1 MGRTAWIFPGQGS
14 QYVGMGRDLCDRYR
28 EACLTFEQAE
38 AALGI
43 NLRRIIFEGPEETL
57 KQTRYAQPSIFV
69 LSVALSRVLFSMGLR
84 PDMVAGHSLGEY
96 SALVAAEAMEFEEAL
111 GLVRDRALSMQAAC
125 EEKPGTMCAILGLD
139 SPVLEQICS
148 GISEGIVDVAN
159 INSPGQVVIS
169 GEPHA
174 VRAAGEEAKKRGAK
188 RTMPLQ
194 VSGAFHSRL
203 MRPAKEKFEPSVS
216 SVNILRPEPG
226 FFPNV
231 SASLTEDP
239 TEIRGGLIEQICS
252 PVRWLPSV
260 ERMLAEG
267 ADTFVEVG
275 PGKVLTGLLR
285 RINGSVIGLN
295 ADAPESLETIARH
308 FNGTK

>member
-14 QYVGMGRDLCDRYR
+14 QYVGMGRDFCERYK
-28 EACLTFEQAE
+28 EARLVFEQAE

-43 NLRRIIFEGPEETL
+43 NLRGIIFEGPEETL
-57 KQTRYAQPSIFV
+57 KQTQYAQPSIFV

-84 PDMVAGHSLGEY
+84 PDLVAGHSLGEY
-96 SALVAAEAMEFEEAL
+96 SALVVGGAMEFEEAL
-111 GLVRDRALSMQAAC
+111 ELVKNRALSMQAAC
-125 EEKPGTMCAILGLD
+125 EEKAGTMCAILGLD
-139 SPVLEQICS
+139 GPVMEEICS

-174 VRAAGEEAKKRGAK
+174 VCIAGEEAKRRGAK
-188 RTMPLQ
+188 RAVPLQ

-216 SVNILRPEPG
+216 SANIARPEPG

-231 SASLTEDP
+231 SATLTEDP
-239 TEIRGGLIEQICS
+239 TEIRSGLIEQICS
-252 PVRWLPSV
+252 PVRWLTSV
-260 ERMLAEG
+260 EKMLAEG

-275 PGKVLTGLLR
+275 PGKVLTGLLK
-285 RINGSVIGLN
+285 RIDGSAVGLN
-295 ADAPESLETIARH
+295 ADTPESLEAIARH
-308 FNGTK
+308 FNGTT